1 MINDCK
7 STVLDYMMQ
16 IPYIFHLYNIDIST
30 KKIRATALKLIHIDT
45 ENTCTLPSPLQL
57 RYSSACG
64 YS

>member
-7 STVLDYMMQ
+7 NTVLEHKMQ
-16 IPYIFHLYNIDIST
+16 IAYIFHLYNIDIST
-30 KKIRATALKLIHIDT
+30 KKIRAIALKLIHIDT

-57 RYSSACG
+57 CYFSACG